1 MKRNKVLSFIGFAM
15 LFVAC
20 SNEAD
25 PLVES
30 ASAPTMAVLDLQS
43 LNYDELADVLSN
55 AFYSEETVMLKD
67 RLETFSIRLKR
78 NEKAIIEEEGH
89 QTYIFDGI
97 AVGIVDS
104 SLSLGAEHSSI
115 PKDLMAANHDDATSP
130 YHLSADNHDR
140 MLSNLVK
147 K

>member
-55 AFYSEETVMLKD
+55 AFYS
-67 RLETFSIRLKR
+67 IRLKR

-97 AVGIVDS
+97 ADGNVDA